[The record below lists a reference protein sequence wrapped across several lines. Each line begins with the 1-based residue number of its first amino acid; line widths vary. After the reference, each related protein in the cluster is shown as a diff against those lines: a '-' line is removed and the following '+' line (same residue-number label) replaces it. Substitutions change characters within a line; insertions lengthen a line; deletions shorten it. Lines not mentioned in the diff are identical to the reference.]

1 MEHDG
6 LKENDQRKQT
16 NKQTTLHLLDNKSI
30 QHFQTSDILKCK
42 HHTHVPWSGCV
53 LLGQNSKNVNY
64 HNKLSHVNCLSIY
77 TLLGVQEKF
86 SFE

>member
-1 MEHDG
+1 MT
-6 LKENDQRKQT
+6 KENKQT
-16 NKQTTLHLLDNKSI
+16 NNTPSAWQQVHS
-30 QHFQTSDILKCK
+30 TSDILKCK